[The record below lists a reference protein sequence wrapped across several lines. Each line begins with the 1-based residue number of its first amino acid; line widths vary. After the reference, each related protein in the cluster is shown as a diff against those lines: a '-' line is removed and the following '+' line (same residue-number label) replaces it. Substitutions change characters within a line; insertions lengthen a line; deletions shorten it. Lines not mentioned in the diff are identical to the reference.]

1 VWSSTSAIFGW
12 PNGKRRNEVRTRRG
26 VTEFA
31 KLAKAISTFRRA
43 LEIDP
48 RSPAAHLA
56 LGDALL
62 RAGQAAPAVTELKA
76 AAALSPGMRQVYTL
90 LARAYQKLGRT
101 EEARHALQI
110 EQGLAQEEIRSRGTN
125 PSSEERFPARPE
137 NPPPAESLAPKY

>member
-90 LARAYQKLGRT
+90 LARRVP
-101 EEARHALQI
+101 EARAN
-110 EQGLAQEEIRSRGTN
+110 GGSAPRSPDRAGIGAGRDQVARNEPEFGGTL
-125 PSSEERFPARPE
+125 SC
-137 NPPPAESLAPKY
+137 AP